1 MDLEK
6 ALLRI
11 NQLENEVMALKK
23 TISSQSTKTN
33 NLDEKISSFLE
44 NVRDQKKDVDRLGM
58 AVSKVG
64 HVDETIAQLRKDM
77 NRKIEETESHLVDES
92 KMRVNLQQDEIKNIN
107 QYIVKIKEEVIVEVN
122 QKLKNQS
129 EDAARVLQKAK
140 EIEASVMAKIQSDD
154 EVKSSINML
163 KRELSQ
169 FKKKLDSVTVEV
181 STFKKRQDE
190 IRQKQDELV
199 NNIRTYDSRMTE
211 IVATEVDRTQSY
223 NKFIEQQTLV
233 QRDRD
238 RVWKE
243 WQQQIAETT
252 QQVYRL
258 IPELQKQQLEMEKS
272 KSSFEEVTQRIER
285 RINEVTELYRLM
297 DEKIRQEWETYK
309 SDSDKKWANIS
320 VIQEEKQDGLTTQ
333 LDKIKE
339 RMLVVEDSTHEMQ
352 DVLVL
357 MSKEIQ
363 KGMQGLM
370 NMVNGWMDA
379 FGEVKSSNNVNRK

>member
-77 NRKIEETESHLVDES
+77 NRKIEETESHLIDES

>member
-107 QYIVKIKEEVIVEVN
+107 QYIVKIKEDVIVEVN

>member
-11 NQLENEVMALKK
+11 NQLENEVLALKK

-44 NVRDQKKDVDRLGM
+44 NVRDQKKEVDRLG
-58 AVSKVG
+58 VSINKMG
-64 HVDETIAQLRKDM
+64 HVDATIAQLRKDI
-77 NRKIEETESHLVDES
+77 NRRIDEAESRLVDES
-92 KMRVNLQQDEIKNIN
+92 KMRVNLQQDEIKAVN
-107 QYIVKIKEEVIVEVN
+107 QSVVKIKKEIIAEVN
-122 QKLKNQS
+122 QKLKDQS
-129 EDAARVLQKAK
+129 EDSARVLQKAK
-140 EIEASVMAKIQSDD
+140 EIEANVMAKIQSDD

-163 KRELSQ
+163 KQELGQ
-169 FKKKLDSVTVEV
+169 FKKKLDSTTVEI

-190 IRQKQDELV
+190 IRQKQDDIL

-258 IPELQKQQLEMEKS
+258 IPELQKQQLEMDKS

-297 DEKIRQEWETYK
+297 DDKFRQEWETYK

-320 VIQEEKQDGLTTQ
+320 IIQEEKQEGLTTQ

-363 KGMQGLM
+363 KGMQSLM